1 MKSIFLALACSLAIL
16 AAAGCEPARTVKIKE
31 VKTIIAALGFDAA
44 SAKSISGR
52 IESSPDRFFA
62 LLDEVRA
69 EMAADPGLLRRA
81 DKGKGL
87 PADFAP
93 ADLVVLDGTGLAV
106 SRPGHKLRKPAFDA
120 LIVMSKAAKAE
131 GITLL
136 VSSAYRSYKYQKDV
150 FARNVA
156 EMGEKE
162 ALRVSA
168 PPGASQHQLGTA
180 IDFGSITDAFAT
192 TTAGIWISANAGRF
206 GFSLSF
212 PKGMEPVTGYMW
224 ESWHYRFI
232 GKDAVAL
239 QNEYFGGVQHYLM
252 LFLDALSQAR

>member
-1 MKSIFLALACSLAIL
+1 MPAKAL
-16 AAAGCEPARTVKIKE
+16 V
-31 VKTIIAALGFDAA
+31 D
-44 SAKSISGR
+44 R
-52 IESSPDRFFA
+52 IEGSPDRFFA
-62 LLDEVRA
+62 LLDNVKA

-81 DKGKGL
+81 DKQKGL

-93 ADLVVLDGTGLAV
+93 DDLVALDGTVLAV

-120 LIVMSKAAKAE
+120 LAVMSKAARAE

-136 VSSAYRSYKYQKDV
+136 VSSAYRSYEYQKGV

-162 ALRVSA
+162 AIRVSA

-180 IDFGSITDAFAT
+180 MDFGSITDAFAT
-192 TTAGIWISANAGRF
+192 TAAGKWMLANAGRF

-212 PKGMEPVTGYMW
+212 PKGLEPVTGYMW

-239 QNEYFGGVQHYLM
+239 QDEYFGGVQHYLI

>member
-1 MKSIFLALACSLAIL
+1 MKSIALVLVCSLALLASAGCESERAAKIREVGTIL
-16 AAAGCEPARTVKIKE
+16 AASGI
-31 VKTIIAALGFDAA
+31 DAA
-44 SAKSISGR
+44 VSKGITAR
-52 IESSPDRFFA
+52 IGNSSDRFFA
-62 LLDEVRA
+62 LLDKVKA
-69 EMAADPGLLRRA
+69 EMGADPDLLRRA

-93 ADLVVLDGTGLAV
+93 ADLVVLDERGLSV
-106 SRPGHKLRKPAFDA
+106 SRPGHRLRKPAFEA
-120 LIVMSKAAKAE
+120 LAVMSKAAKAE

-136 VSSAYRSYKYQKDV
+136 VSSAYRSYEYQKGV
-150 FARNVA
+150 FALNVA

-192 TTAGIWISANAGRF
+192 TTAGIWLSANAGRF

-212 PKGMEPVTGYMW
+212 PKGMEPVTGYTW

-232 GKDAVAL
+232 GKEAVEL
-239 QNEYFGGVQHYLM
+239 QNEYFGGVQQYLM